1 MKKGTKYSLYISVI
15 LLIAIGGYFLSAR
28 FGFLSKEKVVYVQPS
43 SEAENVETPTEPIA
57 ATESSAEM
65 KSLENEK
72 TPVVEKQEVKIVK
85 EVPVKNE
92 EKDIKKEDET
102 SNNEVGKIVD
112 KLITWG
118 FQKSDDR
125 KIDTMIIHSSYDALG
140 NDPYSVSGIIDEYK
154 QYGVSAHYL
163 IARDGIIYRLVADKN
178 IAWHAGVSKMPDG
191 RTNVNDFSI
200 GVEMINT
207 MDGEYTSDQY
217 DALNQLIASLK
228 KKYSIK
234 YILGHD
240 DIAPGRKTDPWGIDW
255 DRVRK

>member
-1 MKKGTKYSLYISVI
+1 M
-15 LLIAIGGYFLSAR
+15 
-28 FGFLSKEKVVYVQPS
+28 
-43 SEAENVETPTEPIA
+43 
-57 ATESSAEM
+57 
-65 KSLENEK
+65 
-72 TPVVEKQEVKIVK
+72 
-85 EVPVKNE
+85 
-92 EKDIKKEDET
+92 
-102 SNNEVGKIVD
+102 
-112 KLITWG
+112 
-118 FQKSDDR
+118 
-125 KIDTMIIHSSYDALG
+125 
-140 NDPYSVSGIIDEYK
+140 
-154 QYGVSAHYL
+154 
-163 IARDGIIYRLVADKN
+163 
-178 IAWHAGVSKMPDG
+178 SKMPDG